1 MFFSKLFFIA
11 WIFYDNIIILLS
23 TLKIEIHALYI
34 NPCPLDSLG
43 FFRNELYNNGPSGTS
58 LIGFGP
64 TAEIMVP
71 KLTEDIITGNGVF
84 LCDMGSQYLYVF
96 QMKN

>member
-1 MFFSKLFFIA
+1 MHFL
-11 WIFYDNIIILLS
+11 
-23 TLKIEIHALYI
+23 
-34 NPCPLDSLG
+34 
-43 FFRNELYNNGPSGTS
+43 RNELHNNGPSGTS

-84 LCDMGSQYLYVF
+84 LCDMGSQYLYVL
-96 QMKN
+96 QTIN

>member
-1 MFFSKLFFIA
+1 MNL
-11 WIFYDNIIILLS
+11 
-23 TLKIEIHALYI
+23 H
-34 NPCPLDSLG
+34 
-43 FFRNELYNNGPSGTS
+43 NNGPSGTS

-84 LCDMGSQYLYVF
+84 LCDMGSQYLYVL
-96 QMKN
+96 QTIN